1 MRCQTS
7 SIETGFLAEVNL
19 VELGARTGL
28 FWSSNMVVLVGF
40 GLVESI
46 EVDLLDGAGALS
58 AALMARGWTGSP
70 GEAGVGPVGFAALPF
85 DRSCPGTAQIPS
97 LAIVERDGRRFL
109 THPEVV
115 SITEVEREVRSI
127 IDADTDLSPPTITL
141 DLDRSADRW
150 RDDVVQ
156 VARDLI
162 AASPLEKV
170 VLPRQLTLQANADF
184 VVAPLVEDL
193 YRRFSHANVFSIDGF
208 IGASPEL
215 LVSRDGRTVRAH
227 PLAGTATRKSDDA
240 EDAAQVAALLSSGK
254 DRIEHQITIDWLLA
268 ELLPYCSYVDAEPE
282 PSIVTLANVHH
293 LGTLVEGV
301 LSEPAASILDL
312 VAAVH
317 PTPAVGGNPQGEALR
332 IIADLEGFDR
342 QRYAGPAGW
351 LDVAGNGE
359 FAVSVRTAQ
368 IQGSTA
374 TIAAGVGVVAQ
385 SDPED
390 ELLETQAKLR
400 AMLETF
406 LRQVDGTTA

>member
-70 GEAGVGPVGFAALPF
+70 GEAGVGPVGFAALLF

-127 IDADTDLSPPTITL
+127 IDSDTNPSPPTITL

-170 VLPRQLTLQANADF
+170 VLARQLTLQANADF
-184 VVAPLVEDL
+184 VLAPLVEDL

-400 AMLETF
+400 AMLGTF

>member
-58 AALMARGWTGSP
+58 AALMAHGWTGSP

-127 IDADTDLSPPTITL
+127 IDSDPNPSPPTITL

-170 VLPRQLTLQANADF
+170 VLARQLTLQANADF
-184 VVAPLVEDL
+184 VLAPLVEDL

-400 AMLETF
+400 AMLGTF